1 MDNKLDAFTSSPEYK
16 ALSAKRKRLILPLL
30 IITIGAYM
38 AFILVI
44 AFSPESLGRPI
55 GDSVLSNGIAIGFG
69 LIVFNFLITLY
80 YVYKANRDIEPL
92 IARVH
97 ELVGAGK

>member
-1 MDNKLDAFTSSPEYK
+1 MDNKLDAFTSTPEYQE
-16 ALSAKRKRLILPLL
+16 LTAKRKKIILPLL
-30 IITIGAYM
+30 FITIGVYM

-44 AFSPESLGRPI
+44 AFSPESLGQPV
-55 GDSVLSNGIAIGFG
+55 GDTVISNGIYIGFG

-80 YVYKANRDIEPL
+80 YVRKANREIEPL